1 MLHTLELFF
10 LEPAT
15 TLTQLQKICKLAI
28 DKNCT
33 QLTVPPLL
41 IKQSAEYLSGTGI
54 QISAPVGYPYGWS
67 AIESKLSEIILA
79 IVDGAAEIDF
89 FINLT
94 ALKNQDWQYLA
105 KELNMALTIVRKQG
119 KRINIVIEAHLL
131 TEDEITKCCDLYG
144 VAGVDCIT
152 VNTGFGEVPHQS
164 LIESIR
170 NQLTE
175 AIPLKCIVPDNA
187 VVSSLINRYA
197 LIVK

>member
-67 AIESKLSEIILA
+67 AIESKLSEIILG
-79 IVDGAAEIDF
+79 I
-89 FINLT
+89 
-94 ALKNQDWQYLA
+94 K
-105 KELNMALTIVRKQG
+105 
-119 KRINIVIEAHLL
+119 
-131 TEDEITKCCDLYG
+131 
-144 VAGVDCIT
+144 T
-152 VNTGFGEVPHQS
+152 VGNYSGYSGWS
-164 LIESIR
+164 CR
-170 NQLTE
+170 N
-175 AIPLKCIVPDNA
+175 
-187 VVSSLINRYA
+187 
-197 LIVK
+197 